1 MYSSYTAAS
10 FARKHDLA
18 EKHGVNLEG
27 ALSWSFTFEDQPYF
41 AGFRQLSSN
50 GLAMP
55 VLNVLRMMSK
65 MDGQRISAHSSNSIP
80 LEEIISKGVR
90 GSPDVGTL
98 ASRNDKQIAIMVW
111 HYHDDDLVGPDAAIE
126 LKVGG
131 VPESVKTARVS
142 HYRVDQLH
150 SNSYDAWRRMGS
162 PVAPG
167 RKQYAELQAASNLA
181 TLGGAEQLA
190 FENGNGK
197 ISFRLPRQGVSLV
210 VLEYQ

>member
-1 MYSSYTAAS
+1 MDMEIRTNRHEWTSLWRWIAFFLEALNQIPHAS
-10 FARKHDLA
+10 Q
-18 EKHGVNLEG
+18 V
-27 ALSWSFTFEDQPYF
+27 
-41 AGFRQLSSN
+41 GF
-50 GLAMP
+50 
-55 VLNVLRMMSK
+55 
-65 MDGQRISAHSSNSIP
+65 GQFLDRIFPNTRRP

-126 LKVGG
+126 LKVRG